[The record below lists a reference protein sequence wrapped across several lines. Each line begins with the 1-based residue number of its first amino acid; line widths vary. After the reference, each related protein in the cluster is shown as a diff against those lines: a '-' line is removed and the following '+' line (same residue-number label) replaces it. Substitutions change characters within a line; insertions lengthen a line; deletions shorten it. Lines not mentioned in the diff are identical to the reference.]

1 MMPATG
7 LPAFGSPARL
17 RFHTTSAAVT
27 GVPSC
32 HSAPW
37 RSSISIFVLSA
48 FQPHLL
54 MRPGLKERS
63 AAWSMYWSNTAFQMP
78 WIDGFTAEGPVV
90 GSQLGRPT
98 L

>member
-1 MMPATG
+1 MPATG
-7 LPAFGSPARL
+7 LPAFGSPARF
-17 RFHTTSAAVT
+17 RFQTTSAAVM

-32 HSAPW
+32 HSAPA
-37 RSSISIFVLSA
+37 RSSISTLVLSA
-48 FQPHLL
+48 FQPHFVS
-54 MRPGLKERS
+54 RPGLNVRS

-78 WIDGFTAEGPVV
+78 WIDGFTADGPVV